1 MNKTEEPFYI
11 KVRAITNQ
19 KNESFKKLAENSFEI
34 RLREKP
40 ERNQANSRII
50 EILDGYYDHPNG
62 GVSIINGHH
71 SPKKL
76 FRIGR

>member
-1 MNKTEEPFYI
+1 MKNPDEPFYI

-34 RLREKP
+34 KLREKP
-40 ERNQANSRII
+40 ERNQANSRIV
-50 EILDGYYDHPNG
+50 EILDEYFENPNG